1 MAAVMTKRGNDDN
14 VITYEFMCDSVAD
27 LNKIDPQYVTMGSV
41 AIIINDFEVY
51 IANSSKQWV
60 NMSGGNAEE
69 E

>member
-41 AIIINDFEVY
+41 AIVINDFEVY

>member
-27 LNKIDPQYVTMGSV
+27 LNKIDPQYITMGSV
-41 AIIINDFEVY
+41 AIVINDFEVY